1 MRSKHLLVKNIIRTP
16 QNITRLL
23 TGKKKI
29 ITFSF
34 FIIIFSM
41 ATLNVYTPSSHYVS
55 ALSYQSRV
63 NTGFTFNPTISITF
77 SGSDLTILNLIPGT
91 YSDSNIIT
99 VGISTNT
106 SYGHKLLATAGT
118 STTDTNLTHTT
129 DDSYNFTSLAT
140 TPGAAPTL
148 SDITSNYWGYSY
160 CPNTTSVCNDV
171 SNWISGS
178 VNNTASGYAGLPLD
192 NDDNGETGIVLIDEN
207 SINDQIQFKI
217 GAKASN
223 SQPAGVYTNVI
234 NFYAVANPSP
244 DETGNTDP

>member
-1 MRSKHLLVKNIIRTP
+1 M
-16 QNITRLL
+16 TRPL

-29 ITFSF
+29 ITLSSV
-34 FIIIFSM
+34 IIILS
-41 ATLNVYTPSSHYVS
+41 VIYSIIYIPSQHHVS

-63 NTGFTFNPTISITF
+63 NIGFTFNPTISITF
-77 SGSDLTILNLIPGT
+77 SSSDLQILNLMPGT

-106 SYGHKLLATAGT
+106 SYGHKLLVTAGT
-118 STTDTNLTHTT
+118 PTTNTNLTHTT
-129 DDSYNFTSLAT
+129 NNSYSFTSLAT

-148 SDITSNYWGYSY
+148 SDITNNYWGYSY
-160 CPNTTSVCNDV
+160 CPNVICDDIG
-171 SNWISGS
+171 NWISGS
-178 VNNTASGYAGLPLD
+178 ANSTAIGYAGLPLD
-192 NDDNGETGIVLIDEN
+192 NGDSGETGVVLIDEN
-207 SINDQIQFKI
+207 STNNQVQFKI
-217 GAKASN
+217 GAKASS